1 MPVELRKRKAPEP
14 APAPAPKKASS
25 KVAKAAEKV
34 KGAVKGKAEK
44 PAEKPVEKVTEKPVE
59 KPAAANGSGKKVKAV
74 KGETIDLDGFGGD
87 IETNDGEKTTLKELV
102 DKSKAGVV
110 LFTYPKASTPGCTK
124 QACLF
129 RDSYEPLTKTG
140 FAIYGLSMDSPKAN
154 TTFKEKQK
162 LPYPLLCDPKA
173 TLIAAIG
180 LKKPPK
186 STQRGV
192 FVVDK
197 AGKVLIAEPGSPA
210 GTVDVVTALI
220 EGGDVDGAEEAATE
234 APAADAKEEEEAANG
249 EVKADEE
256 KKEDAADEAEKKDE
270 KKDDFTRGSG
280 EVDTLVQ
287 ELVVP
292 GCKFKHGYCFDRQN
306 LGPPV
311 PCQKLEHSLPS
322 PEPHNQ
328 PQAGHRTV
336 CQSKPT
342 NPKSPLHRLQT
353 SPKMASKA
361 IAKAAAGGLVE
372 ISQKHTLQSTG
383 IWERIRR
390 SLAID
395 PNRSSGVP
403 LNPTFR
409 NPAPGANDPLAY
421 DDPVTVPAGDI
432 ADNPYWKRDA
442 RRNYP
447 AISVVNQADVV
458 GLLAVGSAANPRV
471 ELIGEAGEKA
481 LVAAKEEGKTTGIAA
496 YLEKNAAQGAVEASK
511 EALFT
516 NGLPPTPSGENLKSG
531 KWDVHKYKVNEE
543 QTYGEGYPCRTF
555 A

>member
-44 PAEKPVEKVTEKPVE
+44 PAEKPVEKVAEKPVE
-59 KPAAANGSGKKVKAV
+59 KPAAANGSDKKVKAV

-87 IETNDGEKTTLKELV
+87 IETNDGEKMTLKELV

-234 APAADAKEEEEAANG
+234 APAADAKDEEEAANG
-249 EVKADEE
+249 EAKADEE

-270 KKDDFTRGSG
+270 KKDDT
-280 EVDTLVQ
+280 
-287 ELVVP
+287 
-292 GCKFKHGYCFDRQN
+292 
-306 LGPPV
+306 
-311 PCQKLEHSLPS
+311 
-322 PEPHNQ
+322 
-328 PQAGHRTV
+328 
-336 CQSKPT
+336 
-342 NPKSPLHRLQT
+342 
-353 SPKMASKA
+353 A
-361 IAKAAAGGLVE
+361 IASTGKTSALRFLARNWSTLSRSPNLTTNLKLVIEPFANRNPPLQISPPPSTDVAKDGLQGNCEGCGRRSRGDLPANLVFLLLL
-372 ISQKHTLQSTG
+372 QKHTLQSTG

-447 AISVVNQADVV
+447 AISVVSQADVV

-543 QTYGEGYPCRTF
+543 QTYGEG
-555 A
+555 